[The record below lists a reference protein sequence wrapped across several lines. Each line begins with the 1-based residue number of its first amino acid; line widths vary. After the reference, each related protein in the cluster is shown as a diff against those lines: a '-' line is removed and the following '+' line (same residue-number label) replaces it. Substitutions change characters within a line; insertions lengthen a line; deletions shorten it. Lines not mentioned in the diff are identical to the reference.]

1 MVLFLMV
8 LTPLSSACCIL
19 LEVYTCDNCSAVVQ
33 CILSLYFNTFSNI
46 GLATK
51 KPVSNG
57 RKQSHG
63 KEYYSPEPLPP
74 GVSGFLPWRTA
85 ERAKRKR

>member
-1 MVLFLMV
+1 MLCQ
-8 LTPLSSACCIL
+8 T
-19 LEVYTCDNCSAVVQ
+19 
-33 CILSLYFNTFSNI
+33 

-57 RKQSHG
+57 RKHSAG
-63 KEYYSPEPLPP
+63 KECYAPEPLPP

-85 ERAKRKR
+85 ERAKRNR

>member
-1 MVLFLMV
+1 MHLIPSFHD
-8 LTPLSSACCIL
+8 S
-19 LEVYTCDNCSAVVQ
+19 
-33 CILSLYFNTFSNI
+33 SNI

-57 RKQSHG
+57 NKHSTG
-63 KEYYSPEPLPP
+63 KDSYAPEPLPP

-85 ERAKRKR
+85 ERAKRNR

>member
-1 MVLFLMV
+1 MHLIPSFH
-8 LTPLSSACCIL
+8 
-19 LEVYTCDNCSAVVQ
+19 D
-33 CILSLYFNTFSNI
+33 FSNI

-57 RKQSHG
+57 KKHSTG
-63 KEYYSPEPLPP
+63 NDSYAPEPLPP

-85 ERAKRKR
+85 ERAKRNR